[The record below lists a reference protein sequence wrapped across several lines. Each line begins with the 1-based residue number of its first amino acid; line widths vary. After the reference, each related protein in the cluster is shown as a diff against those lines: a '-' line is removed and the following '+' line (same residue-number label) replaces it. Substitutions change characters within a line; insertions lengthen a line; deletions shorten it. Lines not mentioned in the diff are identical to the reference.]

1 MAEVNEVYRIYVG
14 EDGWKDVNIT
24 AASGDVVDFT
34 ISEVENID
42 GAAVGDEESA
52 VDLATVT
59 NDMLYDKDG
68 VVNPPSVEAP
78 DDETPE

>member
-14 EDGWKDVNIT
+14 EGWKDVT
-24 AASGDVVDFT
+24 VTSASGDVVDF
-34 ISEVENID
+34 IIGEVEDID
-42 GAAVGDEESA
+42 GVAVGDEESA

-68 VVNPPSVEAP
+68 VVNPPGEEAP
-78 DDETPE
+78 DPEA

>member
-14 EDGWKDVNIT
+14 EGWKDVT
-24 AASGDVVDFT
+24 VTSASGDVVDFV
-34 ISEVENID
+34 IGEVEDID
-42 GAAVGDEESA
+42 GVAVGDEESA

-68 VVNPPSVEAP
+68 VVNPPGEEAP
-78 DDETPE
+78 DPEA

>member
-14 EDGWKDVNIT
+14 EGWKDVT
-24 AASGDVVDFT
+24 VTSASGDVVDF
-34 ISEVENID
+34 IIGEVEDID
-42 GAAVGDEESA
+42 GVTVGDEESA

-68 VVNPPSVEAP
+68 VVNPPGEEAP
-78 DDETPE
+78 DPEA